1 MRKTVSVFS
10 LRRAAAIVSLVALAC
25 LAAAYPASLHAQTG
39 DAKEVENV
47 TKPVNVSAEL
57 VQGSTSAD
65 GSTVK
70 VRLEWEEHPDFGNQ
84 NRTGFCYE
92 VRGFQAGVQVSGR
105 EHCRTSTDN
114 SVEFRVSSSWSS
126 VELQVRF
133 VFSTTHKGTNS
144 DTVTVTLSG

>member
-10 LRRAAAIVSLVALAC
+10 LPRAAAIVSLVALAC

-39 DAKEVENV
+39 DAEKVEDV
-47 TKPVNVSAEL
+47 TKPVNVSAEV
-57 VQGSTSAD
+57 VQGSASAD

-70 VRLEWEEHPDFGNQ
+70 VRLEWEEHPDFGER

-92 VRGFQAGVQVSGR
+92 VRGVQEGVRLGGR
-105 EHCRTSTDN
+105 EYCRTSTDN
-114 SVEFRVSSSWSS
+114 SVEFDVSSSWSS

-133 VFSTTHKGTNS
+133 VFSETVKGSNS